1 MVMYMIMTYEMILE
15 VKEYN
20 GVKITDKI
28 RQKAIDMTEQLD
40 LLSYH
45 EGLDI
50 VLDDM
55 ELVINEE
62 AEETTK
68 KAKTVQ
74 KEMTKAQS
82 DKKVDKPKKVDTL
95 AKVKTQKA
103 KKKVDENKDNIIE
116 AMVEF
121 TSDNEF
127 IINPQVIK
135 NGHISFK
142 DKDGNYYS
150 LKLTKHKSK
159 PDGYT
164 D

>member
-1 MVMYMIMTYEMILE
+1 MCMMIMTEQQIMTIT
-15 VKEYN
+15 EYN

-28 RQKAIDMTEQLD
+28 RQKAIDMTCQLD

-68 KAKTVQ
+68 KAKTIQ

-103 KKKVDENKDNIIE
+103 KKKVDVNKDDIIE
-116 AMVEF
+116 QMIQFATDCEA
-121 TSDNEF
+121 
-127 IINPQVIK
+127 IIDPQVIK
-135 NGHISFK
+135 TGHVSFK
-142 DKDGNYYS
+142 DKEGNYYS
-150 LKLTKHKSK
+150 IKLTKHKTK

-164 D
+164 E